1 MYITPSGVGPI
12 SGGVE
17 DVEVGEGVAVSVAVW
32 VLVGVD
38 VDAEDVGDGVN
49 VSVAVAAVGGGL
61 VLVRLRFGVEVGLEG
76 MNTKVLVGLLGMPT
90 VEVAVAE
97 EAVVGAGEDV
107 DVPGGKGVPVMIDT
121 PGVRKLL
128 QPGCVRIEASTG
140 SMNPLG
146 RCVR

>member
-1 MYITPSGVGPI
+1 V
-12 SGGVE
+12 
-17 DVEVGEGVAVSVAVW
+17 DVGEGVAVSVAVW
-32 VLVGVD
+32 VIVGVD
-38 VDAEDVGDGVN
+38 VSAEDVGEGGNVGVDI
-49 VSVAVAAVGGGL
+49 VAVGGGL

-97 EAVVGAGEDV
+97 EAGVGAGEDV

-128 QPGCVRIEASTG
+128 QPGGVRIEASTG

>member
-1 MYITPSGVGPI
+1 MYITPSGVVPI

-17 DVEVGEGVAVSVAVW
+17 DVDVGEGVAVSVAVW
-32 VLVGVD
+32 VMVGVD
-38 VDAEDVGDGVN
+38 VDADEVGDGVN
-49 VSVAVAAVGGGL
+49 VGVAVAAVGGGL

-76 MNTKVLVGLLGMPT
+76 IKTKVLVGLLVIPM

-97 EAVVGAGEDV
+97 EAGIWVGGSV
-107 DVPGGKGVPVMIDT
+107 DVVGGKGVPVMIDT

-128 QPGCVRIEASTG
+128 QPGCVRMEASTG

-146 RCVR
+146 MWVR

>member
-1 MYITPSGVGPI
+1 M
-12 SGGVE
+12 
-17 DVEVGEGVAVSVAVW
+17 DVGEGVPVSVAVW
-32 VLVGVD
+32 VIVGVD
-38 VDAEDVGDGVN
+38 VSAEDVGEGVN
-49 VSVAVAAVGGGL
+49 VGVDIVAVGGGL

-76 MNTKVLVGLLGMPT
+76 IKTKVLVGLLGMPT

-97 EAVVGAGEDV
+97 EAGVGAGEDV

-128 QPGCVRIEASTG
+128 QPGGVRIEASTG